1 MLQRNMKSAAGEG
14 RVHLVKP
21 KAGNVGLWMLAWPIF
36 IEIFLQTLL
45 GTVDTVMVSRISDD
59 AVAVVGISNQL
70 FGALIT
76 LFTTFAGGAGI
87 LVAQRLGSGR
97 QEDARTIA
105 IMGVTASS
113 VLGLAVS
120 IILFLFADPIA
131 RSLHISGE
139 LIPLAHVYLT
149 YVGGGLFL
157 VGLTA
162 SFGAAIRNTG
172 NTRGPMYTGVAVNVI
187 HIVLN
192 YILIFG
198 AFGLPQMGLGGIA
211 ISNLISRLLG
221 AAVLMGM
228 FCGTFERKI
237 KLRDFRTFKRKL
249 FGEIVK
255 ISWPLGLNSSSWV
268 LSQLAIYSFLAM
280 LGAKEL
286 AARTYLNTLE
296 SFCFT
301 LGYAIAMAGQIRIAH
316 LFGARKLTE
325 VYQSAFRTLYIG
337 LAIVSANVLL
347 LFVFG
352 KTLLGFFTTD
362 QEIISIGVSLLALNL
377 ILQPCKMLNM
387 AMGNALNAI
396 GDTRYT
402 MIVSMISMTVI
413 GVGGSYLLGI
423 SWGWGLVGIY
433 CCMIADE
440 AGRGLLVLRRWRG
453 QKVLDAAD
461 VESSGR
467 QSVRGKGGKTL
478 FKMNV

>member
-1 MLQRNMKSAAGEG
+1 MSATGEG
-14 RVHLVKP
+14 RVELVKS
-21 KAGNVGLWMLAWPIF
+21 GSGRVGLWMLAWPIF

-45 GTVDTVMVSRISDD
+45 GTVDTIMVSRISDD

-70 FGALIT
+70 FGALTT

-87 LVAQRLGSGR
+87 LIAQRIGSGR
-97 QEDARTIA
+97 HEDARKIA

-113 VLGLAVS
+113 VLGFAVS
-120 IILFLFADPIA
+120 ILLFLFSDPIA
-131 RSLHISGE
+131 RALHISGG

-157 VGLTA
+157 VGMTA
-162 SFGAAIRNTG
+162 SLGSAIRNTG

-187 HIVLN
+187 HIILN

-198 AFGLPQMGLGGIA
+198 MFGLPEMGLGGIA
-211 ISNLISRLLG
+211 VSNVVSRLLG
-221 AAVLMGM
+221 VVVLLYM
-228 FCGTFERKI
+228 FSGAFERTI
-237 KLRDFRTFKRKL
+237 RLRDFRTFSKKL
-249 FGEIVK
+249 FGEIVR

-268 LSQLAIYSFLAM
+268 LSQLAIYSFLAL

-301 LGYAIAMAGQIRIAH
+301 LGYAIAMAGQIQIAH
-316 LFGARKLTE
+316 LFGARQMKE
-325 VYQSAFRTLYIG
+325 AYRGAYRTLYIG

-347 LFVFG
+347 LFLFG
-352 KTLLGFFTTD
+352 RTLLGFFTAD

-387 AMGNALNAI
+387 AMGNCLNAI

-402 MIVSMISMTVI
+402 MVVSIISMSLI
-413 GVGGSYLLGI
+413 GVGGSYLFGI
-423 SWGWGLVGIY
+423 SAGWGLVGIY

-440 AGRGLLVLRRWRG
+440 AARGLLVLRRWRG
-453 QKVLDAAD
+453 QKVLREAEAQAAGGQP
-461 VESSGR
+461 VRSGKR
-467 QSVRGKGGKTL
+467 SKVL
-478 FKMNV
+478 FKMEG